1 VKSCAPE
8 LRALIEEH
16 DLTQPDVAS
25 LAGVALKTVES
36 WLADPGAANYRRM
49 HARHLKMIRAMLPG
63 YLAAKSGRKA

>member
-1 VKSCAPE
+1 MTTPAQE
-8 LRALIEEH
+8 LRELMRGNG
-16 DLTQPDVAS
+16 LTQPDVAQLASVS
-25 LAGVALKTVES
+25 LKSVES